1 MRKYSLILSLC
12 LSFYLSA
19 EEATL
24 SFSLA
29 TTELPPFVY
38 LDENKQAQG
47 SLVDMLTTAQQ
58 HSSMRIHIMV
68 MPWARAFQEVKKG
81 SIDALMPTLMTEE
94 RQNFFVFPRLPL
106 AHLGKSVL
114 IKRIEDP
121 FEFTGLAALDNLK
134 VIGMLR
140 HAMIDEE
147 FHRLAKSG
155 NLNIYETTR
164 LDDALLMLAQ
174 EKIDLVASDATIALT
189 TINKLG
195 LEKRFQ
201 FYTLRLD
208 GKPSYIAFS
217 PAFAKTYDVNQIM
230 EQILNTAGD

>member
-1 MRKYSLILSLC
+1 
-12 LSFYLSA
+12 
-19 EEATL
+19 
-24 SFSLA
+24 
-29 TTELPPFVY
+29 
-38 LDENKQAQG
+38 
-47 SLVDMLTTAQQ
+47 
-58 HSSMRIHIMV
+58 
-68 MPWARAFQEVKKG
+68 
-81 SIDALMPTLMTEE
+81 
-94 RQNFFVFPRLPL
+94 
-106 AHLGKSVL
+106 L